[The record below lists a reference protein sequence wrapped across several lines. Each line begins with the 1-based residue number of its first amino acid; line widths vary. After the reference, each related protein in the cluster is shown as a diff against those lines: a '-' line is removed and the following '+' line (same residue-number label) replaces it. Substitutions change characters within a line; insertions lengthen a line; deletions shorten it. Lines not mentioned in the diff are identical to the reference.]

1 MIPTNDSI
9 HDHSW
14 SQKGL
19 RTLLS
24 LAALI
29 IVLAGMRAAAG
40 FLVPVAFAIILSILS
55 YPIMGWLMRHKVP
68 FIVALA
74 LTVLTNVGIVAGLVI
89 AAISLWGRVQGDLPQ
104 YIDALQTQVDSVAAW
119 LELQGVAGAR
129 HAVEDVFDWKKIMGY
144 AAQEDVMHYVGS
156 ALGTTFGT
164 VASVFV
170 GAVIVF
176 VLMIFTLL
184 EARGTQSRVVAVK
197 LAGGPDLTHLIQSFG
212 DIQKYLGIK
221 TFISALTGILAG
233 CACLAFGL
241 KYPLLWA
248 IMAFVFHFI
257 PAVGS
262 TAAGIP
268 AVIEALVRDGWG
280 SALTLAIL
288 YVLINFTCDY
298 FVQPALLGRRF
309 GISSLV
315 IVLSVIFWG
324 WLWGPI
330 GMFLAVPLTMVCKV
344 LMDTSEEFRWISV
357 AMSKKKI
364 VGNEVRLDAYEMD
377 LSEPEGLPEGVRAEA
392 PSKNS

>member
-1 MIPTNDSI
+1 MIPTNDSLQ
-9 HDHSW
+9 DQSW

-40 FLVPVAFAIILSILS
+40 FLVPVAFAMILSILS
-55 YPIMGWLMRHKVP
+55 YPIMGWQVRHKVP
-68 FIVALA
+68 FSIALA

-104 YIDALQTQVDSVAAW
+104 YLASLQTQVDTLGAW
-119 LELQGVAGAR
+119 LESQGVAGAK
-129 HAVEDVFDWKKIMGY
+129 HSMEDLFDWKKIMGY
-144 AAQEDVMHYVGS
+144 ATQEDVWHYLTS

-170 GAVIVF
+170 GTVIVF

-184 EARGTQSRVVAVK
+184 EARGTQSRVIAVK

-221 TFISALTGILAG
+221 TFISALTGVLAG
-233 CACLAFGL
+233 CTCLAFGL

-248 IMAFVFHFI
+248 ILAFVFHFI

-268 AVIEALVRDGWG
+268 AVIEALVRNGAG

-288 YVLINFTCDY
+288 YVVINFTCDY

-377 LSEPEGLPEGVRAEA
+377 LSEPENTPEVTATKSR
-392 PSKNS
+392 

>member
-1 MIPTNDSI
+1 MTPLNQESD
-9 HDHSW
+9 DQNW

-24 LAALI
+24 AACLI
-29 IVLAGMRAAAG
+29 IVLAGMRAAAS
-40 FLVPVAFAIILSILS
+40 FLVPVAFAVILTILS
-55 YPIMGWLMRHKVP
+55 YPIMGWLVRHRVP
-68 FIVALA
+68 FSLA
-74 LTVLTNVGIVAGLVI
+74 MGLTVLTIVGGVAGLLI
-89 AAISLWGRVQGDLPQ
+89 AAISLLARFQGELPQ
-104 YIDALQTQVDSVAAW
+104 YLDALQGQVNSFATW
-119 LELQGVAGAR
+119 LEKQGFAGAQ
-129 HAVEDVFDWKKIMGY
+129 HGLENLFDWKTMINY
-144 AAQEDVMHYVGS
+144 ATQGDVAHYLGS

-170 GAVIVF
+170 SSVIVF
-176 VLMIFTLL
+176 VLMIFALL
-184 EARGTQSRVVAVK
+184 EARGTLSRVKAVK
-197 LAGGPDLTHLIQSFG
+197 LAGGPDLMHHIRSFG

-248 IMAFVFHFI
+248 ILAFVFHFI

-262 TAAGIP
+262 TTAGIP

-280 SALTLAIL
+280 SALTLAII
-288 YVLINFTCDY
+288 YVVINFTCDY

-330 GMFLAVPLTMVCKV
+330 GMFLAVPLTMICKV

-364 VGNEVRLDAYEMD
+364 VGNEVRLDDFEMD
-377 LSEPEGLPEGVRAEA
+377 LSDTDMIGSGASTESPQRRD
-392 PSKNS
+392 

>member
-1 MIPTNDSI
+1 MTSQDDTFPNQ
-9 HDHSW
+9 SW

-29 IVLAGMRAAAG
+29 IVLGGMRAAAG
-40 FLVPVAFAIILSILS
+40 FLVPVAFAVILSILS
-55 YPIMGWLMRHKVP
+55 YPIMGWLVRHKVP
-68 FIVALA
+68 FGVALGV
-74 LTVLTNVGIVAGLVI
+74 TVMTIVGGVVGLVI
-89 AAISLWGRVQGDLPQ
+89 AAISLLEKFRGDIPQ
-104 YIDALQTQVDSVAAW
+104 YVSILQSQVNTLAAW
-119 LELQGVAGAR
+119 LEHNGVVGAQ
-129 HAVEDVFDWKKIMGY
+129 HAVEDIFDWKTIMGY
-144 AAQEDVMHYVGS
+144 ATQENVMHYIGT

-170 GAVIVF
+170 STVIVF
-176 VLMIFTLL
+176 VLMIFTLM
-184 EARGTQSRVVAVK
+184 EARGTQSRVMAVK
-197 LAGGPDLTHLIQSFG
+197 YAGGPDLTHLIASFS

-248 IMAFVFHFI
+248 ILAFVFHFI

-268 AVIEALVRDGWG
+268 AVIEALARNGWG

-288 YVLINFTCDY
+288 YVVINFTCDY

-364 VGNEVRLDAYEMD
+364 VGNEVQLDAFEMD
-377 LSEPEGLPEGVRAEA
+377 LSETEKPVR
-392 PSKNS
+392 

>member
-1 MIPTNDSI
+1 MTSFDDSFPSPNWT
-9 HDHSW
+9 H
-14 SQKGL
+14 KGL

-24 LAALI
+24 LASLI
-29 IVLAGMRAAAG
+29 IVLAGMRAAAT
-40 FLVPVAFAIILSILS
+40 FLVPVAFAMILSILS
-55 YPIMGWLMRHKVP
+55 YPIMGWLVRHRVP
-68 FIVALA
+68 FSLALG
-74 LTVLTNVGIVAGLVI
+74 LTVLTMVCGVAGLVI
-89 AAISLWGRVQGDLPQ
+89 AAISLLERFRGEIPQ
-104 YIDALQTQVDSVAAW
+104 FLGILQTHVNAIAAW
-119 LELQGVAGAR
+119 LEMKAGVAGAQ
-129 HAVEDVFDWKKIMGY
+129 HAVEDIFDWKKMMSY
-144 AAQEDVMHYVGS
+144 ATQEDVLHYLGT

-170 GAVIVF
+170 SSVIVF
-176 VLMIFTLL
+176 VLMIFTLM
-184 EARGTQSRVVAVK
+184 EARGTHSRVVAVK
-197 LAGGPDLTHLIQSFG
+197 LAGGPDLTHLIRSFG

-221 TFISALTGILAG
+221 TFISALTGVLAG
-233 CACLAFGL
+233 CTCLAFGL

-248 IMAFVFHFI
+248 ILAFVFHFI

-268 AVIEALVRDGWG
+268 AVIEALVRNGWG
-280 SALTLAIL
+280 SAVTLGIL
-288 YVLINFTCDY
+288 YVVINFACDY

-330 GMFLAVPLTMVCKV
+330 GMFLAVPLTMISKV

-364 VGNEVRLDAYEMD
+364 VGNEVQLDAFEMD
-377 LSEPEGLPEGVRAEA
+377 LSESDGPDSQKA
-392 PSKNS
+392 S

>member
-1 MIPTNDSI
+1 MTPTNDLLT
-9 HDHSW
+9 DQSW
-14 SQKGL
+14 TQKGL
-19 RTLLS
+19 RTLIS
-24 LAALI
+24 LAAFI
-29 IVLAGMRAAAG
+29 IVLAGMRAAAT
-40 FLVPVAFAIILSILS
+40 FLVPVAFAMILSILS
-55 YPIMGWLMRHKVP
+55 YPILGWLVRHKVP
-68 FIVALA
+68 FGIALA
-74 LTVLTNVGIVAGLVI
+74 LTVLTNVAIVAGLVI
-89 AAISLWGRVQGDLPQ
+89 AAISLLERFRGEIPGYVN
-104 YIDALQTQVDSVAAW
+104 ILQNEVNTLADW
-119 LELQGVAGAR
+119 FEKKGVAGAR
-129 HAVEDVFDWKKIMGY
+129 HEVEDFFDWKTMMGY
-144 AAQEDVMHYVGS
+144 ATQGDVMHYLGS

-170 GAVIVF
+170 GTVIVF

-184 EARGTQSRVVAVK
+184 EARGTHGRIMAVK
-197 LAGGPDLTHLIQSFG
+197 LAGGPDLTHIIQSFS
-212 DIQKYLGIK
+212 DVQKYLGIK

-233 CACLAFGL
+233 CTCLAFGL

-248 IMAFVFHFI
+248 ILAFVFHFI

-268 AVIEALVRDGWG
+268 AVIEALARNGWG
-280 SALTLAIL
+280 SALVLAVC
-288 YVLINFTCDY
+288 YVVINFTCDY

-330 GMFLAVPLTMVCKV
+330 GMFLAVPLTMICKV
-344 LMDTSEEFRWISV
+344 LMDNSEEFRWISV

-377 LSEPEGLPEGVRAEA
+377 LSEAENTSEGPQKGR
-392 PSKNS
+392 

>member
-1 MIPTNDSI
+1 MISTNDPI
-9 HDHSW
+9 NDHSW
-14 SQKGL
+14 TQKGL

-29 IVLAGMRAAAG
+29 IVLAGMRAAAS
-40 FLVPVAFAIILSILS
+40 FLVPVAFAVILSILS
-55 YPIMGWLMRHKVP
+55 YPIMGWLVRHRVP
-68 FIVALA
+68 FSLALS
-74 LTVLTNVGIVAGLVI
+74 LTVLTIVGIVAALVI
-89 AAISLWGRVQGDLPQ
+89 AAIGLLERVQGDLPQ
-104 YIDALQTQVDSVAAW
+104 YMDALQTQVDSLGAW
-119 LELQGVAGAR
+119 LEAQGVAGAR
-129 HAVEDVFDWKKIMGY
+129 HSVEDLFDWKKLMGY
-144 AAQEDVMHYVGS
+144 ATQADVRSHIGS
-156 ALGTTFGT
+156 ALNATFGT

-184 EARGTQSRVVAVK
+184 EARGTQSRVLAVK
-197 LAGGPDLTHLIQSFG
+197 MAGGPDLTHLISSFE

-221 TFISALTGILAG
+221 TFISALTGIVAG
-233 CACLAFGL
+233 CTCLAFGL

-248 IMAFVFHFI
+248 ILAFVFHFI

-268 AVIEALVRDGWG
+268 AVIEALVRNGWG
-280 SALTLAIL
+280 SAVTLAIC

-344 LMDTSEEFRWISV
+344 LMDNSEEFRWISV

-364 VGNEVRLDAYEMD
+364 VGNEVRLDAFEMD
-377 LSEPEGLPEGVRAEA
+377 LSEAETQPA
-392 PSKNS
+392 ADAQTKGR

>member
-1 MIPTNDSI
+1 LFKVNDMIPLNHDSNDQN
-9 HDHSW
+9 W

-24 LAALI
+24 LACVI

-40 FLVPVAFAIILSILS
+40 FLVPVAFAGILSVLS
-55 YPIMGWLMRHKVP
+55 YPIMGWLVRHKIP
-68 FIVALA
+68 FSLSLG
-74 LTVLTNVGIVAGLVI
+74 LTVLTIVGVVAGLLI
-89 AAISLWGRVQGDLPQ
+89 AAISLLARFQGELPQ
-104 YIDALQTQVDSVAAW
+104 YVNALQEQVNGLAGW
-119 LELQGVAGAR
+119 LEKHGFEGAHR
-129 HAVEDVFDWKKIMGY
+129 ALDNLFDSKTMITY
-144 AAQEDVMHYVGS
+144 ATQEDVMHYLGS
-156 ALGTTFGT
+156 ALRTTFGT

-184 EARGTQSRVVAVK
+184 EARGTLSRVKAIK
-197 LAGGPDLTHLIQSFG
+197 LAGGPDLMHLIQSFS

-221 TFISALTGILAG
+221 TFISALTGVLAG
-233 CACLAFGL
+233 SACLAFGL

-248 IMAFVFHFI
+248 ILAFVFHFI

-268 AVIEALVRDGWG
+268 AVIEALGRHGWG
-280 SALTLAIL
+280 SALTLAII
-288 YVLINFTCDY
+288 YVMINFSCDY

-330 GMFLAVPLTMVCKV
+330 GMFLAVPLTMICKV

-364 VGNEVRLDAYEMD
+364 VGNEVRLDDFEMD
-377 LSEPEGLPEGVRAEA
+377 LSEPELR
-392 PSKNS
+392 KDI